1 MPSINETLK
10 KLRKKNGLT
19 QRELA
24 DYLNVDAAIISNI
37 EKGKADITLSRLE
50 LIAQKYG
57 MSVIELL
64 AYGRTD
70 IIVYDKQK
78 AEKRLHQLRSKML
91 ELQSVVD
98 NME

>member
-1 MPSINETLK
+1 MPPINETLK

-70 IIVYDKQK
+70 IIVYDKRK
-78 AEKRLHQLRSKML
+78 AETRLRQLRSKML
-91 ELQSVVD
+91 ELQAAVD
-98 NME
+98 NMG

>member
-1 MPSINETLK
+1 MPPINETLK

-50 LIAQKYG
+50 LIAKRYG
-57 MSVIELL
+57 MSVVELL

-70 IIVYDKQK
+70 IIVCDKRK
-78 AEKRLHQLRSKML
+78 AEIRLRQLQVKML
-91 ELQSVVD
+91 ELQAAVD